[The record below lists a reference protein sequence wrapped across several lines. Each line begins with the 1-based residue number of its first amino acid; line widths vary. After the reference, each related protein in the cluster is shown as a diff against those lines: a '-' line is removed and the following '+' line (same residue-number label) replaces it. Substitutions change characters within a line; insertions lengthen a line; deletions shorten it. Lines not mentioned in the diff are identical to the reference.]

1 MMNMKLIGGLIY
13 VQAMLKRIQIAKDLM
28 IIELEQGNEVLI
40 SKELSQDDLPLS
52 FRYYDSILRIIQRK
66 INPHQREMQIA
77 RKSMAY
83 MFHENSAIKNL
94 KDQLFGTDKAS
105 VKNHIINKK

>member
-1 MMNMKLIGGLIY
+1 MNMKLIGGLIY
-13 VQAMLKRIQIAKDLM
+13 VQAILKRIQIAKDLM

-66 INPHQREMQIA
+66 INPHQREM
-77 RKSMAY
+77 
-83 MFHENSAIKNL
+83 
-94 KDQLFGTDKAS
+94 
-105 VKNHIINKK
+105 